1 MPEIKSQITTGN
13 LLQVAVTLCAVVAAF
28 ISVQHQASAAVEDI
42 TDHEGRIRVLESIT
56 QSQLARIDERL
67 ARIERGLK

>member
-1 MPEIKSQITTGN
+1 MPEIRNQITTGN
-13 LLQVAVTLCAVVAAF
+13 LLQIGAMLVAVAMAFAVVQA
-28 ISVQHQASAAVEDI
+28 QASAAADDI